1 VSVFIKQ
8 RLLTPGPTPVPERIR
23 LAMAAEMSYHRS
35 PQIKEVIR
43 ESQELL
49 RWLYQTK
56 ELPLILTGSGTAAME
71 ASVVSFLSPG
81 DQALVIRGGKFGE
94 RFFKICQAV
103 GVEAIALDIQWGES
117 ATPDQVAEK
126 LKAHPKIKA
135 VLWQAT
141 ETSTGALHP
150 TQEIAARVRQE
161 SKALCI
167 VDAITAL
174 GVFELKMDAWG
185 LDVVICGSQKAL
197 MLPPGLAFV
206 AASERAWRRGE
217 DAQCHRF
224 YLSLQKERQ
233 MQEKAQTAFTPAV
246 SLVLGLREA
255 LAMLREEGLS
265 SLFSRHHKLA
275 KAARMGGVAMG
286 LSLFAKTPSNATTAL
301 SLPEKLDGELL
312 SKRLKEHYGV
322 TLGGGQDQL
331 KGKIIRIGH
340 VGYFDAFDIIT
351 ALAALEM
358 ALSDLGAEISLGA
371 AVSAAQ
377 QVFRG

>member
-1 VSVFIKQ
+1 
-8 RLLTPGPTPVPERIR
+8 
-23 LAMAAEMSYHRS
+23 MARDVSYHRS
-35 PQIKEVIR
+35 PQIKELIK

-56 ELPLILTGSGTAAME
+56 ELPLLLSGSGSAAME

-94 RFFKICQAV
+94 RFFKICQAF
-103 GVEAIALDIQWGES
+103 GVEAIALDIPWGES
-117 ATPDQVAEK
+117 AHPDQVAEK

-161 SKALCI
+161 SKALCV

-217 DAQCHRF
+217 DAQCNRF
-224 YLSLQKERQ
+224 YLSLQKEKQ

-246 SLVLGLREA
+246 SLLYGLREA
-255 LAMLREEGLS
+255 LAMLREEGLV
-265 SLFSRHHKLA
+265 SLFSRHQKLA
-275 KAARMGGVAMG
+275 KASQMGGAALG
-286 LSLFAKTPSNATTAL
+286 LELFAKNPSPATTAL
-301 SLPEKLDGELL
+301 SLPEKIDGELL
-312 SKRLKEHYGV
+312 GKRLKENYGV
-322 TLGGGQDQL
+322 TMGGGQDHL

-340 VGYFDAFDIIT
+340 VGYFDAFDVIT

-358 ALSDLGAEISLGA
+358 ALTDLGVDLKLGS
-371 AVSAAQ
+371 AVRAAQ
-377 QVFRG
+377 QVFR

>member
-1 VSVFIKQ
+1 MSLFIKQ
-8 RLLTPGPTPVPERIR
+8 RLLTPGPTPVPERVR
-23 LAMAAEMSYHRS
+23 LAMAAQVSYHRS
-35 PQIKEVIR
+35 PQIKEVFR

-56 ELPLILTGSGTAAME
+56 ELPLVITGSGTAGME

-81 DQALVIRGGKFGE
+81 DQAIVIRGGKFGE
-94 RFFKICQAV
+94 RWYKICQAF
-103 GVEAIALDIQWGES
+103 GVQAIALDVPWGES
-117 ATPDQVAEK
+117 ADPEK
-126 LKAHPKIKA
+126 VGELLRANPKTKA

-150 TQEIAARVRQE
+150 TEEIAAKVRQE

-167 VDAITAL
+167 VDAITGL
-174 GVFELKMDAWG
+174 GVFELRMDAWG
-185 LDVVICGSQKAL
+185 LDVVVCGSQKAL

-206 AASERAWRRGE
+206 AASERAWRQGE
-217 DAQCHRF
+217 GASCARF

-233 MQEKAQTAFTPAV
+233 MQEKAQTAFTPGV
-246 SLVLGLREA
+246 SLLLGLREA
-255 LAMLREEGLS
+255 LAMLREEGLP
-265 SLFSRHHKLA
+265 SLFTRHEKLA
-275 KAARMGGVAMG
+275 KASRAGGEALG
-286 LSLFAKTPSNATTAL
+286 LSLFAKKPSPATTAL

-331 KGKIIRIGH
+331 KGRIVRIGH
-340 VGYFDAFDIIT
+340 VGYFDAFDVIT
-351 ALAALEM
+351 ALSALEM
-358 ALSDLGAEISLGA
+358 ALLDLGYEAPAGA

-377 QVFRG
+377 AVFR